1 MASLHFGVEIVLS
14 DLVAYLRIRRTHLP
28 QEKRAD
34 VRSER
39 LIGRRWEPVQ
49 CGACLVDVQ
58 VVAAVYARAENVLTG
73 CPATLYRN
81 LPALEH
87 TSNLIAQRVPHTP
100 VCAEGADLEG
110 VQNAFQVLLRRDRVV
125 PADHRAQVS
134 GVSVGVRRVVP
145 LACCGQPLRR
155 GALRREHVL
164 IPSGAPQVR
173 DGG

>member
-58 VVAAVYARAENVLTG
+58 VVAAVYAREQNVLTRG
-73 CPATLYRN
+73 PATLYRD
-81 LPALEH
+81 LPSLEH
-87 TSNLIAQRVPHTP
+87 TSNLIGQRVVYTP
-100 VCAEGADLEG
+100 VCAEGAHFERS
-110 VQNAFQVLLRRDRVV
+110 QNAFQFLVRRDRVV
-125 PADHRAQVS
+125 LADHRAQVF

-145 LACCGQPLRR
+145 LACFGQPLRR